1 MPFILLA
8 IKEWK
13 LTLIAVLFALLLACT
28 LFGYNLSISKDKV
41 EAEFK
46 GYVQSVKEQNL
57 LNENKAKQ
65 RNIAVLAKQ
74 NEIEV
79 SHNAEI
85 KRLQADVNSATAA
98 THSLS
103 EQLNKAKARIPTA
116 EPNEARI
123 YAETVTELFRNC
135 TAEYAEMGSRA
146 DEHRINEDR
155 AVDLYNSLIDELNTK

>member
-28 LFGYNLSISKDKV
+28 LFGYNLSLSKDKV
-41 EAEFK
+41 EE
-46 GYVQSVKEQNL
+46 EQNL